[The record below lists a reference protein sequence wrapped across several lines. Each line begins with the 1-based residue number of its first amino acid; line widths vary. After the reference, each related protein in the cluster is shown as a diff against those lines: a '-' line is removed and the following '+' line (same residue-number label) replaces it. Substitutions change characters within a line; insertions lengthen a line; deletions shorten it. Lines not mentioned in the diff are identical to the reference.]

1 MSDTPLSHVGSSGAR
16 LADECVQSRWDR
28 FAMSDL
34 SDDRA
39 SRRSPWVIT
48 GRTTT
53 QPLRLKKSSWK
64 MHQEHAADSDM
75 VEAN

>member
-53 QPLRLKKSSWK
+53 QPFAPEEVLVENAPGARGRLR
-64 MHQEHAADSDM
+64 HG
-75 VEAN
+75 

>member
-39 SRRSPWVIT
+39 SRPLAMGNHRAHHHSTFAPEEVLVENAPGAR
-48 GRTTT
+48 GR
-53 QPLRLKKSSWK
+53 LR
-64 MHQEHAADSDM
+64 H